1 MNKVTKLIQQISD
14 KGLVAESTIPKG
26 FLWLFL
32 PVMIFLLPLSRL
44 QAQQLPVYSQYMMN
58 AFLLNPAVA
67 GHEGYTAINVT
78 AREQWVGLKDAPGTY
93 AVSAQLRL
101 LRNSFISRSASIR
114 KRKRVMSRSGRVGYG
129 MYAYTDMAGAFN
141 RTGLQGTYS
150 YHIPFRTS
158 QLSFGVSLTGFQF
171 RIDENK
177 MILLD
182 ADDQLLLDTKKSAL
196 IPDANFGVYYTD
208 AHLYAGV
215 SAMQLF
221 QSPLKMGAEKDGP
234 GFKMMRHYFVMAGYR
249 FEINRDLLMEPSF
262 LLKTTDQ
269 FISQLDVNVKLYIKE
284 YYWAGLSFRTGGSYS
299 IVEESMNGKG
309 SAAIIMGGV
318 RIDKYYIG
326 YAFDYTFN
334 AIGART
340 LGSHEITAAVKFGD
354 NARRYRWLN
363 RY

>member
-1 MNKVTKLIQQISD
+1 MTKTT
-14 KGLVAESTIPKG
+14 K
-26 FLWLFL
+26 FLWLLL
-32 PVMIFLLPLSRL
+32 PVFLICAWCAQL

-78 AREQWVGLKDAPGTY
+78 AREQWLGMQDAPGTY
-93 AVSAQLRL
+93 AVSAQTRL

-129 MYAYTDMAGAFN
+129 LYAYSDMAGAFN
-141 RTGLQGTYS
+141 RTGVQGTYS
-150 YHIPFRTS
+150 FHIPFKSS
-158 QLSFGVSLTGFQF
+158 QLSFGVSLTTFQF

-177 MILLD
+177 MRLLD
-182 ADDQLLLDTKKSAL
+182 EDDQLLYQTRKSAM
-196 IPDANFGVYYTD
+196 IPDANFGVYFSD
-208 AHLYAGV
+208 AHLYAGL

-221 QSPLKMGAEKDGP
+221 QSPLRLGGDKEGP
-234 GFKMMRHYFVMAGYR
+234 GFRMIRHYFALAGYR
-249 FEINRDLLMEPSF
+249 FELGKDLLMEPSF
-262 LLKTTDQ
+262 LFKTTER
-269 FISQLDVNVKLYIKE
+269 FVSQVDANVKVYFNE
-284 YYWAGLSFRTGGSYS
+284 NYWAGVSYRSGGSYS
-299 IVEESMNGKG
+299 IVEESMDGKG
-309 SAAIIMGGV
+309 SALILMGGLKV
-318 RIDKYYIG
+318 DRYYFG

-340 LGSHEITAAVKFGD
+340 LGSHEIMAAVKFGD